1 MWPIALLVVVL
12 LSLASASAQIATAPA
27 PAAEFDV
34 IVYGGTSGGVAS
46 AVQAA
51 RMGKRVLLLVPGRH
65 LGGMTSGGLGWTD
78 MGRPE
83 IVGGLA
89 REFYHRVYVHYQS
102 DAAWKHGTRE
112 KFAEAKGQGANAID
126 SKRQVMWVFEPG
138 AAEKV
143 FGDMVREA
151 GVTVVLNE
159 RLDLKDGVT
168 KDGSRILSIRTER
181 GATYAAS
188 VFIDATYEGDL
199 MAKAGVSYALGREAS
214 DAYGETI
221 NGIQAAAATKNQLP
235 RGVDAYIIKGDPASG
250 LLPGVNPDAG
260 GADGTGDKRIQAYCY
275 RMCLTDVRENRV
287 RVEKPAAYDEK
298 QYELLFRAIEAG
310 QKDAFF
316 KLDLMPNRKTDSNNA
331 SGISTDLIGMNYVY
345 PEGDYA
351 TRERIARAHEM
362 WQRGLVWTL
371 QNHSRVPKEIRE
383 KYGKWGLPKDEFID
397 TNHWPHQLYVREAR
411 RMTGEMIVTER
422 SVVADT
428 ASRAIALGG
437 YSMDSHNVQRHV
449 DSAGHVR
456 NEGDVQIRLSKPY
469 RIDYGVIL
477 PKPGECSNLMVTF
490 CVSATHAAFST
501 IRMEPVFMELGQ
513 CAGTAACLAIDG
525 KSSVQQVPYESLR
538 TKLLADGA
546 VLEWEGKP

>member
-1 MWPIALLVVVL
+1 VKIVVVRALALFVL
-12 LSLASASAQIATAPA
+12 LTLSPWVC
-27 PAAEFDV
+27 AADYDV
-34 IVYGGTSGGVAS
+34 VVYGGTSGGVMSGVA
-46 AVQAA
+46 AA
-51 RMGKRVLLLVPGRH
+51 RMGKRVLLVVPGQH

-102 DAAWKHGTRE
+102 DVAWKHGTRE
-112 KFAEAKGQGANAID
+112 KFADARGQSAKAVDPKNE
-126 SKRQVMWVFEPG
+126 VMWVFEPG

-143 FGDMVREA
+143 FRDMAREA

-159 RLDLKDGVT
+159 RLDLNNGVT
-168 KDGSRILSIRTER
+168 KVGSRIVSLRTES

-199 MAKAGVSYALGREAS
+199 MAKAGVSYTLRRERN
-214 DAYGETI
+214 DVYGETI
-221 NGIQAAAATKNQLP
+221 NGIQTAKATKNQLP
-235 RGVDAYIIKGDPASG
+235 PGIDPYVVKGDPASG
-250 LLPGVNPDAG
+250 LLAGVNADAG
-260 GADGTGDKRIQAYCY
+260 GPDGTGDKRIQAYCY
-275 RMCLTDVRENRV
+275 RMCLTDVPENRV
-287 RVEKPAAYDEK
+287 AIEKPPGYDER

-310 QKDAFF
+310 QKDNFF

-331 SGISTDLIGMNYVY
+331 SGISTDLIGMNYAY

-351 TRERIARAHEM
+351 TREKIARAHEM

-371 QNHSRVPKEIRE
+371 QNHARVPRDVRE
-383 KYGKWGLPKDEFID
+383 KYAKWGLPKDEFAES
-397 TNHWPHQLYVREAR
+397 NHWPHQLYVREAR
-411 RMTGEMIVTER
+411 RMTGETIVTER
-422 SVVADT
+422 AVVEDT
-428 ASRAIALGG
+428 AARPIALGG

-449 DSAGHVR
+449 DASGHVR
-456 NEGDVQIRLSKPY
+456 NEGDVQIKLSKPY

-477 PKPGECSNLMVTF
+477 PKPAECSNLLVTF
-490 CVSATHAAFST
+490 CVSASHAAFST

-525 KSSVQQVPYESLR
+525 KTSVQQVPYEKLR
-538 TKLLADGA
+538 ERLVADGA
-546 VLEWEGKP
+546 VLEWERSEP